1 MEDVSYR
8 TLSKLNQSL
17 LKEILISPKAF
28 LDAKARYE
36 SPKESTEEYFVFGS
50 MVDIMLTGT
59 KKEFD
64 EKFYRIPDDIK
75 CTDSIKTV
83 VTEVYNEVRENDLS
97 SLETYRDEILKHCKY
112 QGYQNNWKDDTRI
125 DKVIEQGSDYFN
137 ILAESEGKIKI
148 TDTEYSNALA
158 CKMALQAD
166 EFTKVFVDRKLDKN
180 VEFLD
185 KVIIEFDVDGIDLK
199 GELDRVVINHN
210 TKTVCPLD
218 FKTTS
223 KPVYSFESSFW
234 FFRYDFQAATYMAG
248 ILKHP
253 IIEDLI
259 EKQGYKLDPFRFI
272 VVEKDL
278 RNNPLIF
285 QVGNQ
290 ALQIGYMGG
299 ELSSGKTL
307 EGLLQAIARYQ
318 YAEENNRWQYPME
331 YYQNQGNIFI
341 EP

>member
-1 MEDVSYR
+1 MEDVDYR

-36 SPKESTEEYFVFGS
+36 SPKESTEEHFVFGS

-75 CTDSIKTV
+75 CTDSIRAIVTDVYDV
-83 VTEVYNEVRENDLS
+83 VKDSVELKNMSEYKQ
-97 SLETYRDEILKHCKY
+97 EILLSCKQFDY
-112 QGYQNNWKDDTRI
+112 QPNWKDDTRVEKI
-125 DKVIEQGSDYFN
+125 IALGSGYFN
-137 ILAESEGKIKI
+137 ILAASGNKIKV
-148 TDTEYSNALA
+148 TEKEYANAVA
-158 CKMALQAD
+158 CKMALQSD
-166 EFTKVFVDRKLDKN
+166 PYTRFYVDRKLDRN
-180 VEFLD
+180 TEFLD
-185 KVIIEFDVDGIDLK
+185 KVIVEFDVDDLEIK
-199 GELDRVVINHN
+199 GELDRVVINHS
-210 TKTVCPLD
+210 TKTIYPID

-223 KPVYSFESSFW
+223 KPVSSFESSFW

-248 ILKHP
+248 IIKHP
-253 IIEDLI
+253 TIEDLMT
-259 EKQGYKLDPFRFI
+259 KGYKLDSFKFI

-278 RNNPLIF
+278 RNNPMIF

-299 ELSSGKTL
+299 ELSNGKSL
-307 EGLLQAIARYQ
+307 EGLLQAVARYQ
-318 YAEENNRWQYPME
+318 YAEENDHWQYPME